1 MFGFAKGY
9 LHAAFQKHI
18 TFTRQGLTNSPRGCH
33 EQWKHRAGNAGSAE
47 VRTAQHQDI
56 TIVFLSGSRKD
67 MLFENNKKK
76 CQLIYFISG
85 WEQLSDSGL
94 CKETAIAKK
103 SA

>member
-18 TFTRQGLTNSPRGCH
+18 TFTRQGLTNSPRGYH
-33 EQWKHRAGNAGSAE
+33 EQWKRRAGNAGSAE

-76 CQLIYFISG
+76 M
-85 WEQLSDSGL
+85 
-94 CKETAIAKK
+94 
-103 SA
+103 SAHIFHIRLGATFRFQSLQRDCHS